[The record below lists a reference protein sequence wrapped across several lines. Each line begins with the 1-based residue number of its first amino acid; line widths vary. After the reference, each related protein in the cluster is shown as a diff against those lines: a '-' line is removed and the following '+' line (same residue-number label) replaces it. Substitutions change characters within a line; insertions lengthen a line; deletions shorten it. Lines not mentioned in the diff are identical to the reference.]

1 MPGFTTIVAPVRDL
15 DAAKAIYTALLGAE
29 PHTDEAYYVGWN
41 VDGCEFG
48 LNPAGFDQGETGPLA
63 LVDVDDID
71 ASVESLV
78 AAGATVA
85 SPPTDVGGGA
95 RIAVLTDADG
105 NRFGLRSMG

>member
-15 DAAKAIYTALLGAE
+15 TAAKAIYTALLGVE
-29 PHTDEAYYVGWN
+29 PHTDEDFYVGYN

-63 LVDVDDID
+63 LVDVDDVRATI
-71 ASVESLV
+71 ETLV
-78 AAGATVA
+78 AAGAEVVSEPA
-85 SPPTDVGGGA
+85 DVGGGA
-95 RIAVLTDADG
+95 KIAVLADADG